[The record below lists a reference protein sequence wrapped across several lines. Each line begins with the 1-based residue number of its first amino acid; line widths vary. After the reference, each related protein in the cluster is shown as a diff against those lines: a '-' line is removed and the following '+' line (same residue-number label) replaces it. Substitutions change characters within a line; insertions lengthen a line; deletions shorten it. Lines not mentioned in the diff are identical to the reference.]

1 MNDIGQIVT
10 AIQGNPIKREILG
23 VEENNYVLTWS
34 GVNDQWEAK
43 SSGSDSNPGVK
54 YNVKTINTGYSIE
67 QT

>member
-34 GVNDQWEAK
+34 GVNDQ
-43 SSGSDSNPGVK
+43 
-54 YNVKTINTGYSIE
+54 
-67 QT
+67 